1 MGAYFHSR
9 PYTNEELQRR
19 ALRRYTTAQEHLDA
33 ALDTARTAPAGTD
46 PMTAILQ
53 AMTEAGEADAD
64 LRAVMDATAADA
76 HA

>member
-9 PYTNEELQRR
+9 PYNDTELQRR
-19 ALRRYTTAQEHLDA
+19 ALRRYTTAQTLLDEV
-33 ALDTARTAPAGTD
+33 LDTARTAPAGTD

-64 LRAVMDATAADA
+64 LRAVMDATADDA
-76 HA
+76 FA

>member
-1 MGAYFHSR
+1 MGAYFHTR
-9 PYTNEELQRR
+9 PYNDAELQRR
-19 ALRRYTTAQEHLDA
+19 ALRRYTTAQTILDE

-64 LRAVMDATAADA
+64 LRAVMAATADAA